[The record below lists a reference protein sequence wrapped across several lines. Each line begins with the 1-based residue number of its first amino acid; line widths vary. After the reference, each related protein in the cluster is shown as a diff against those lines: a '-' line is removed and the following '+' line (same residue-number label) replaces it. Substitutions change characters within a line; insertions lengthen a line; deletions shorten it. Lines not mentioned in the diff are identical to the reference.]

1 MSVSIKPPK
10 IGKSKTHEHSEE
22 ELDSALSVAL
32 GGMEDEQI
40 LKSAG
45 IYYIYGEI
53 QQDGLKDLHQSIL
66 VKHFLGPKH
75 FNQDIV
81 LIINSPGGS
90 VDASNALLDL
100 LSNIRMD
107 IRTVGVGTCASAA
120 AMLLASGTKGKRVIG
135 ESTSVMIH
143 PYSWYAIGKH
153 QELVAHRDI
162 QNATYK
168 QEVDFWIKHSK
179 FKTQKD
185 VEKYLLRKE
194 DTWLT
199 PKQALKYG
207 IVDSI
212 GDSLR

>member
-10 IGKSKTHEHSEE
+10 IGKNKTHEHSED
-22 ELDSALSVAL
+22 ELDSAVSVAL
-32 GGMEDEQI
+32 GGMEEETF

-45 IYYIYGEI
+45 IYYLYGEI
-53 QQDGLKDLHQSIL
+53 ERGGLKDLHQSIMM
-66 VKHFLGPKH
+66 KHFLGPKH

-81 LIINSPGGS
+81 LVINSPGG
-90 VDASNALLDL
+90 DADETNGLLDL

-107 IRTVGVGTCASAA
+107 IRTVGVGQCASAGA
-120 AMLLASGTKGKRVIG
+120 VLLAAGTKGKRIIG
-135 ESTSVMIH
+135 ESTMVMIH
-143 PYSWYAIGKH
+143 TYSWGAFGKH
-153 QELVAHRDI
+153 QELVAHRDA
-162 QNATYK
+162 QNAYYK
-168 QEVDFWIKHSK
+168 QEIDFWIKHSK
-179 FKTQKD
+179 FKTQKE

-199 PKQALKYG
+199 AKQALKYG